1 LPLLPAAPL
10 SLHNL
15 HLKTSITPERYEEL
29 DGLLPTP
36 GNKGKKPHTDFLY
49 ESRLY
54 PYPKGIVIAEV
65 MCSNHPFR
73 PKKIEAASWV
83 SLVNYNKSSSSV
95 IMRYSTHVLEFLVGH
110 KVETRNLERKFTR
123 P

>member
-73 PKKIEAASWV
+73 VQTEEDRSR
-83 SLVNYNKSSSSV
+83 LLGFFGQLQQ
-95 IMRYSTHVLEFLVGH
+95 VLFKRHNEILYTCIRVP
-110 KVETRNLERKFTR
+110 RRA
-123 P
+123 